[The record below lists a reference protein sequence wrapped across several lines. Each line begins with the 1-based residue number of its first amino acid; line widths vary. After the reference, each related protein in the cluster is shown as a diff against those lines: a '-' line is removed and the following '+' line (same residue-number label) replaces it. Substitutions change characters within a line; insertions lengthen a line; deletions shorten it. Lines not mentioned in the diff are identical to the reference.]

1 MRARV
6 YRQERIGGYGLDTT
20 GAVMSGPLTVT
31 TAPTAN
37 LHASTKQYVDSKLS
51 NITATQFTTG
61 TVPVGRMPAFTG
73 DLTTV
78 AGGTVTT
85 LANSTVTAGTY
96 TKVTVNAK
104 GIVTVGTTLLE
115 ADIPGF
121 DWAKI
126 TSGKPTT
133 LAGYGITNLVPAT
146 GGTLTGDL
154 VINTTPT
161 AATHIANKAYV
172 DSVAASVAG
181 GINVGDTIIKTTET
195 TPTGYLRC
203 NGGELSQTTYA
214 ALYAVVGDNYS
225 YAVRPGSG
233 KPWKQQYNINSTQ
246 SDEITAWETYPKTL
260 HTAISN
266 SQAIVTKNRV
276 YLLGGITTA
285 AVATIYTAQ
294 VDSRGNIGDWSTAGN
309 LPALVNRAQAVVT
322 KNKVYLLGGWVAG
335 AAVNTVY
342 SCPIDSEG
350 VLGTTWTT
358 ETKTLPGPLAD
369 SQAVVTKNKVYL
381 IGGFTTG
388 TVTLTYVSD
397 IDANGSLGTW
407 STVAISAPQRRCAQA
422 IVTKSKVY
430 LLGGM
435 TASSFNNVYVSNI
448 DANGSLGTFTAAPNN
463 LYGVLA
469 KSQAYVTEKRAYLVG
484 GTTTAIDSV
493 VYTAEVFAD
502 GTLGPWTLSTSLP
515 GVLSDSQLIAVKD
528 KLYMLGGIVSAKTNV
543 IYVAS
548 INGGSSDYSLYY
560 SGNVLATT
568 TGNFRLP
575 DYTLTDLPGTITY
588 IKH

>member
-104 GIVTVGTTLLE
+104 GIVTAGTTLLE

-154 VINTTPT
+154 VINTAPT
-161 AATHIANKAYV
+161 AVTHIANKAYV
-172 DSVAASVAG
+172 DSVAASVTG
-181 GINVGDTIIKTTET
+181 GIDVGDTIIKTTEI
-195 TPTGYLRC
+195 TPSGYLRC
-203 NGGELSQTTYA
+203 NGGELSQTTYS
-214 ALYAVVGDNYS
+214 ALYAVVGDQYS
-225 YAVRPGSG
+225 FLHTAGSG
-233 KPWKQQYNINSTQ
+233 KPWKQQYWINQEQ
-246 SDEITAWETYPKTL
+246 SVDITGWTTGTSLPGTLAHSQAIVTKNRVYLLGGFNGSSRLATVYTAPINADGTLGAW
-260 HTAISN
+260 TAGPSLPGALGI

-276 YLLGGITTA
+276 YLLGGISSTY
-285 AVATIYTAQ
+285 VATVYTAPINA
-294 VDSRGNIGDWSTAGN
+294 DGTLGAWTTGTN
-309 LPALVNRAQAVVT
+309 LPGTLAYSQAIVT
-322 KNKVYLLGGWVAG
+322 KNRVYLLGGISASSYVA
-335 AAVNTVY
+335 TVY
-342 SCPIDSEG
+342 TAPINADG
-350 VLGTTWTT
+350 TLGTWTT
-358 ETKTLPGPLAD
+358 GTSLPVAL
-369 SQAVVTKNKVYL
+369 
-381 IGGFTTG
+381 
-388 TVTLTYVSD
+388 
-397 IDANGSLGTW
+397 GS
-407 STVAISAPQRRCAQA
+407 SQA
-422 IVTKSKVY
+422 IVTKNRVY
-430 LLGGM
+430 LLGGI
-435 TASSFNNVYVSNI
+435 S
-448 DANGSLGTFTAAPNN
+448 GS
-463 LYGVLA
+463 YLA
-469 KSQAYVTEKRAYLVG
+469 T
-484 GTTTAIDSV
+484 
-493 VYTAEVFAD
+493 VYTAPITGGLNDYSSYYD
-502 GTLGPWTLSTSLP
+502 GTYITT
-515 GVLSDSQLIAVKD
+515 AV
-528 KLYMLGGIVSAKTNV
+528 
-543 IYVAS
+543 
-548 INGGSSDYSLYY
+548 
-560 SGNVLATT
+560 
-568 TGNFRLP
+568 GNFRLP